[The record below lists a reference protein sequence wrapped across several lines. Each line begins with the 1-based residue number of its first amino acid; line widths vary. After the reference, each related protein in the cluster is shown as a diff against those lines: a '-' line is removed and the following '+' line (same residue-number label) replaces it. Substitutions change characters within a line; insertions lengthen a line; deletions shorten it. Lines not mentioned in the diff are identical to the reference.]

1 MDRWRFNLVTG
12 LLLVSTS
19 SSGFESDVHYGLTE
33 WLALQ
38 AGFDEQA
45 AQTIATGDQ
54 RSDSGDMQYIELIFA
69 YACIGKDDLGSRHAG
84 QYHYPS
90 AGTVPAAPALR
101 AVSPGSDA
109 AREATR
115 AMTKIP
121 EGQAN
126 YMLLRLGEALHILQ
140 DSWSHQG
147 VPDIAQPAPAVFTC
161 DDTRVGPSQ
170 GTWRLEFAQGGSHDV
185 LAG

>member
-1 MDRWRFNLVTG
+1 MDRWRLSLVTG
-12 LLLVSTS
+12 LLLVSTN

-38 AGFDEQA
+38 AGFDERA

-90 AGTVPAAPALR
+90 AATAPGAPALR
-101 AVSPGSDA
+101 ADSPGTDA
-109 AREATR
+109 ETKAAL
-115 AMTKIP
+115 AMTKIS

-147 VPDIAQPAPAVFTC
+147 VPDIPQP
-161 DDTRVGPSQ
+161 
-170 GTWRLEFAQGGSHDV
+170 
-185 LAG
+185 